1 MNKFRELMEA
11 IDILIF
17 KRLERVTTISYGIV
31 RQVVNNTCVI
41 TIKGEDYTL
50 PFYGNTPVI
59 NKKYPVILPQGN
71 LSQGFVIG

>member
-11 IDILIF
+11 IDILIS

>member
-11 IDILIF
+11 VDILIS
-17 KRLERVTTISYGIV
+17 KRLERVTTVSYGIV

-41 TIKGEDYTL
+41 TIKGEDYAL

-59 NKKYPVILPQGN
+59 NKRYPVILPQGN